1 MKEDNSILIEKLFER
16 ATEYGRT
23 SYDLLKLRT
32 LDKLTNIVSSNIPR
46 LVIFFLMSL
55 FLLFLNLGFSFWLGE
70 IIGKIYYGFFI
81 VGAFYGIIGIFIHFF
96 MRKYFKRIIGN
107 YIIKQ
112 VLK

>member
-81 VGAFYGIIGIFIHFF
+81 VGAFYGIIGFVLYFF
-96 MRKYFKRIIGN
+96 LNDRIKRLVSDFL
-107 YIIKQ
+107 IKQ
-112 VLK
+112 VYK